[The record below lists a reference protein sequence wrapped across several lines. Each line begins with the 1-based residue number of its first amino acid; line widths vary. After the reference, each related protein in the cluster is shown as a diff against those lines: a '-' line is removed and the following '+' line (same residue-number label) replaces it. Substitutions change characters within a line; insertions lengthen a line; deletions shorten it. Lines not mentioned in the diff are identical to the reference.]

1 MRHGDA
7 PFIDGQRQLSDTGI
21 AEVRSMAQ
29 YLSSQQ
35 PFQAMLVSPLLR
47 AQQTAN
53 AVEDVIKSEHIRL
66 DESLLKPESD
76 PRLATS
82 YFEVLEYSSIL
93 LVSHMPL
100 VVNLLEAW
108 LPGQGRYFPTAA
120 VAELELSDQGVNL
133 LSFTSP
139 EGIESSL

>member
-7 PFIDGQRQLSDTGI
+7 PLISGQRQLSDTGI
-21 AEVRSMAQ
+21 AEAGAMAQ
-29 YLSSQQ
+29 WLSSRQS
-35 PFQAMLVSPLLR
+35 FQAMLVSPLLR

-53 AVEDVIKSEHIRL
+53 EIESVTKSQYIRL
-66 DESLLKPESD
+66 DENLLKPESD
-76 PRLATS
+76 PRIATS
-82 YFEVLEYSSIL
+82 YFEALEYSSIL

-120 VAELELSDQGVNL
+120 VAELEISERGVKL

-139 EGIESSL
+139 ANIDSSL